1 MSFSLKDIM
10 NLIVPPRI
18 ALCTIEGDT
27 AANLALGA
35 RQPQFKQ
42 VADATAIFT
51 DDGSHTAR
59 VQCVV
64 TTPTGKID
72 PNALVEVIVDAVTE
86 AIDEVTIN
94 DSLGTIVG
102 HTLTLL
108 TSTKGV
114 VYVRPSAAGIVDLDV
129 VLHGAENGV
138 KITLKNRGYVSTT
151 GVLNIA

>member
-1 MSFSLKDIM
+1 MLTVKDIM
-10 NLIVPPRI
+10 NLVVPPRT

-64 TTPTGKID
+64 TTPRGKID
-72 PNALVEVIVDAVTE
+72 PKALVEVIVDAGSE
-86 AIDEVTIN
+86 AIDSLTIN

-102 HTLTLL
+102 YTLVPLS
-108 TSTKGV
+108 STTGV
-114 VYVRPSAAGIVDLDV
+114 IYVRPSSAGVIDLDI

-138 KITLKNRGYVSTT
+138 KVTLKNRGYVSTT